1 MQFIIKKIETMK
13 NSRTYFVISTTNSI
27 MEGWSIFGQGP
38 KEECKRIQLNDPAFQ
53 GIDIY
58 ADTLNK
64 NSRVVS
70 RTEAK
75 KYFKLD
81 V

>member
-1 MQFIIKKIETMK
+1 
-13 NSRTYFVISTTNSI
+13 

>member
-1 MQFIIKKIETMK
+1 MK
-13 NSRTYFVISTTNSI
+13 NSRTYFVISTTNAQV
-27 MEGWSIFGQGP
+27 EGWSIFGQGT
-38 KEECKRIQLNDPAFQ
+38 KEECRKIQLNDTAFQ

-64 NSRVVS
+64 NSRIVS

-75 KYFKLD
+75 KTYKLD